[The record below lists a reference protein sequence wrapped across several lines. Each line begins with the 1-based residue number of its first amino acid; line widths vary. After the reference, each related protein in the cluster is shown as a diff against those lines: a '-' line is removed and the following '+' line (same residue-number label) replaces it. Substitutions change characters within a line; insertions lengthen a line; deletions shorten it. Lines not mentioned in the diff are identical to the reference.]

1 LQYVEPMSL
10 PSRDSRK
17 SILVVDDDEGT
28 RVAIFEALSPH
39 YRVIL
44 AVDGLDGYEKANEP
58 PPPDLIIA
66 DIAMPRLDGLA
77 MARRIR
83 ENEALRRVPIVF
95 VAGHMPPARLLAE
108 SYVDPFSC
116 LPKPTDLDV
125 LERAMK
131 RLLN

>member
-1 LQYVEPMSL
+1 MNRPLRSL
-10 PSRDSRK
+10 VPLRK

-28 RVAIFEALSPH
+28 RTAIYEALSPR

-66 DIAMPRLDGLA
+66 DIAMPRLDGLT
-77 MARRIR
+77 MARRLR
-83 ENEALRRVPIVF
+83 DNDVLRRVPIVF
-95 VAGHMPPARLLAE
+95 MAGRMPPAGVLAV

-125 LERAMK
+125 LEKAVG

>member
-1 LQYVEPMSL
+1 MNL
-10 PSRDSRK
+10 PPRNSRK

-28 RVAIFEALSPH
+28 REAIYRALSPQ

-66 DIAMPRLDGLA
+66 DIAMPGLDGLK
-77 MARRIR
+77 MALRIR
-83 ENEALRRVPIVF
+83 ENDALRLVPIVL
-95 VAGHMPPARLLAE
+95 VAGHMPPERVLAE
-108 SYVDPFSC
+108 SHADPFSW
-116 LPKPTDLDV
+116 LPRTDLDV

>member
-1 LQYVEPMSL
+1 MNPPSMS
-10 PSRDSRK
+10 PPPRK
-17 SILVVDDDEGT
+17 TILVVDDDEGT
-28 RVAIFEALSPH
+28 RNAIYEALSSE

-44 AVDGLDGYEKANEP
+44 AVDGLDGYEKAQEL

-83 ENEALRRVPIVF
+83 EDEVLRRVPIVF
-95 VAGHMPPARLLAE
+95 VAGRMPAKALSE
-108 SYVDPFSC
+108 SHVDPFSC
-116 LPKPTDLDV
+116 LPKPTELGV
-125 LERAMK
+125 LVRAMR